1 MCRTFIQTRATSC
14 RLISALTFA
23 CFPVRFGVCVRMQ
36 VLRVVKKTRSVQ
48 GLSLKTQQLYAIVF
62 ITRLVFKLAYEED
75 YLYACIE
82 VVASGLTCY
91 LIYLMRFQVRPAC
104 RVSYCERV

>member
-1 MCRTFIQTRATSC
+1 M
-14 RLISALTFA
+14 
-23 CFPVRFGVCVRMQ
+23 PGVSLQ
-36 VLRVVKKTRSVQ
+36 VLRVVKKTQSVQ

-62 ITRLVFKLAYEED
+62 ITRLLFKLAYEED

-91 LIYLMRFQVRPAC
+91 LIYLMRVQVSPTRPHHDVESC
-104 RVSYCERV
+104 W